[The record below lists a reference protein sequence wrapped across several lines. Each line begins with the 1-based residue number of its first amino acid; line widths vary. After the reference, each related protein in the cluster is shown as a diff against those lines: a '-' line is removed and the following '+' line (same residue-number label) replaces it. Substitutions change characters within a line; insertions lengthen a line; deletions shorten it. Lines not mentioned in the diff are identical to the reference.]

1 MHLRPLKRF
10 GQNFLQDQHIIA
22 RIASICPLA
31 GRAVLEIGPGRGA
44 LTRALLARGATVVA
58 FEIDRGLSQRLSNEF
73 AQNQQCTIINQ
84 DFLKACLT
92 NYQGFSIIANVPY
105 NITSAILFKILAHQ
119 GQLNDVILMV
129 QREVAQRLS
138 ARCGSRDYGK
148 LSVTMS
154 LFYKITRCFDVPP
167 QAFYPV
173 PQVTSSVVHLQPQKA
188 PVAAQDI
195 TALLNFIKNC
205 FAMKRKT
212 LQNNL
217 RARGLTM
224 AAFSRFCAQENLA
237 PDIRPQHLSPE
248 QYIRLFQ
255 IYRISL

>member
-84 DFLKACLT
+84 DFLEACLT

-138 ARCGSRDYGK
+138 AR
-148 LSVTMS
+148 
-154 LFYKITRCFDVPP
+154 
-167 QAFYPV
+167 
-173 PQVTSSVVHLQPQKA
+173 
-188 PVAAQDI
+188 
-195 TALLNFIKNC
+195 
-205 FAMKRKT
+205 
-212 LQNNL
+212 
-217 RARGLTM
+217 
-224 AAFSRFCAQENLA
+224 
-237 PDIRPQHLSPE
+237 
-248 QYIRLFQ
+248 
-255 IYRISL
+255 